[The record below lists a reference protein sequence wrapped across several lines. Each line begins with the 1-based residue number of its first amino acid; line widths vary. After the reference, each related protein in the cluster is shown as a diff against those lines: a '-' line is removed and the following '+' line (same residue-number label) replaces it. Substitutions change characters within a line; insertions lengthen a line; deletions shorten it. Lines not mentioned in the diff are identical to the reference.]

1 MLFLDCHNET
11 RMPLLITWF
20 MPGAEI
26 LRYYGF
32 LIVPSLEGPLYLLL
46 EVKNAYDW
54 VQDFLSLSFQY
65 RPPALF

>member
-11 RMPLLITWF
+11 RIPLLIIWF

-26 LRYYGF
+26 FRYYGF

-46 EVKNAYDW
+46 EVKNAYDSI
-54 VQDFLSLSFQY
+54 QDFLSLSFS
-65 RPPALF
+65 A